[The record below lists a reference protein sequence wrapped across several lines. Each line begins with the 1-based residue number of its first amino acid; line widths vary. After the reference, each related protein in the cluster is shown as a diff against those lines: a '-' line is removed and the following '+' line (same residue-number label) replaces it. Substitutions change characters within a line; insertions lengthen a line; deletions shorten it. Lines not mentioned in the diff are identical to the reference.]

1 MLTAN
6 AHDILWFH
14 AYILAESNKSHSY
27 HHHAELNKT
36 GNMKIPFTN
45 KCTFY

>member
-14 AYILAESNKSHSY
+14 ACILAEFKQSHSY
-27 HHHAELNKT
+27 LHHTELNKAS
-36 GNMKIPFTN
+36 NIKIPFTN

>member
-14 AYILAESNKSHSY
+14 AYILAEFNQSHSY
-27 HHHAELNKT
+27 LHHTDLNKT
-36 GNMKIPFTN
+36 SNVRKA
-45 KCTFY
+45 